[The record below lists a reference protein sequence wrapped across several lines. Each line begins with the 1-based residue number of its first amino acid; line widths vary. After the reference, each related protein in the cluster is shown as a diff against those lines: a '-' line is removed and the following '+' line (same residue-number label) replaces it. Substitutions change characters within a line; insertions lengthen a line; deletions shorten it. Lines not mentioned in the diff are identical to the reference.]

1 MEKMAS
7 RRQPAQRRP
16 SVRAVGVSILLAA
29 SMAMSGCS
37 LLSSESP
44 VPDPAPAATNETP
57 VKVDEKAPVEK
68 PAEPV
73 SAAEEMSGKMTA
85 SLKKL
90 ASSTKSPNREQMMAA
105 MLEAGAVKEKV
116 ELSIDITPTGL
127 AVDAVESATLVGKE
141 CVIGQVRDGSVAVT
155 VLPVLASGLCFVGDT
170 H

>member
-1 MEKMAS
+1 MTS
-7 RRQPAQRRP
+7 RRQPAQRRLG
-16 SVRAVGVSILLAA
+16 VRTVGVSVLLAA
-29 SMAMSGCS
+29 SMALSGCS

-44 VPDPAPAATNETP
+44 APDPAPAATAKAP
-57 VKVDEKAPVEK
+57 AKVDGKVPTAK

-85 SLKKL
+85 SLQKL
-90 ASSTKSPNREQMMAA
+90 ASATKSPNREQMMAA

-155 VLPVLASGLCFVGDT
+155 ILPVLASGLCFVGDT